1 MRARWLH
8 YPDDSAAV
16 ARGDEYLGG
25 RDVLVAPV
33 VEKGATIRRV
43 YLPKGDWFDFW
54 TNERMTGGKEVERSV
69 DLAIVPMYV
78 RAGAV
83 IPTGPVKQYVDE
95 PSDAPMELTVYP
107 GADATSSWYDD
118 DGRTFDYRKG
128 EWMRVLMSWNDR
140 TRRLSLRLAPG
151 SKRSAPVQQKFVVRI
166 AGTTV
171 TKELLF
177 NGRPVDVRL

>member
-1 MRARWLH
+1 
-8 YPDDSAAV
+8 
-16 ARGDEYLGG
+16 
-25 RDVLVAPV
+25 
-33 VEKGATIRRV
+33 
-43 YLPKGDWFDFW
+43 
-54 TNERMTGGKEVERSV
+54 
-69 DLAIVPMYV
+69 MYV

-140 TRRLSLRLAPG
+140 TRRLSLRLAPN
-151 SKRSAPVQQKFVVRI
+151 SKMSAPAERKFVVRI

-171 TKELLF
+171 MKELAF
-177 NGRPVDVRL
+177 TGRPIDVRL